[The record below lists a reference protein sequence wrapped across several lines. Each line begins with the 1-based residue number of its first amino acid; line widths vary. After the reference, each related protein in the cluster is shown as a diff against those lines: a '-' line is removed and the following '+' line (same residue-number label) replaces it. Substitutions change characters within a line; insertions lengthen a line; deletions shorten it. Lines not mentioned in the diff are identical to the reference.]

1 MIHRAVPQNVSPI
14 AGDEVHLWL
23 AVRSG
28 RPAGGEEGALLSPAE
43 KARAQRFLHDV
54 DRVRFV
60 FAHVV
65 LRDVLGRYLGIAPA
79 DVVLDADERG
89 KPRLALQHGSGLR
102 FNLSHSGDA
111 VLCGI
116 ASGREIGVDIEA
128 AIARE
133 DLSRVAAHFFAPD
146 ECAVLERCAVDAH
159 AMRFHEIWTRKE
171 AYVKALGSGLAQPL
185 QSFSVVGDA
194 NGESPVRQAGAET
207 AWHVRS
213 VPAPDGHAAALVVEG
228 AGARLSCRRWPGAA
242 SAA

>member
-1 MIHRAVPQNVSPI
+1 MNRAVPQHVSPI
-14 AGDEVHLWL
+14 ADDEVHLWL
-23 AVRSG
+23 AVQ
-28 RPAGGEEGALLSPAE
+28 PGGAVGNDEWTLLSPAE
-43 KARAQRFLHDV
+43 KARAQRFRHDV
-54 DRVRFV
+54 DRARFV

-89 KPRLALQHGSGLR
+89 KPRLARHSGQDLR

-133 DLSRVAAHFFAPD
+133 DLPRVAAHFFAPD
-146 ECAVLERCAVDAH
+146 ECAVLDRCAADACT
-159 AMRFHEIWTRKE
+159 MRFHEIWTRKE
-171 AYVKALGSGLAQPL
+171 AYVKALGSGLVQRL

-194 NGESPVRQAGAET
+194 NGESPVRLAGAPT

-213 VPAPDGHAAALVVEG
+213 VPVPDGYAAAIVVEG
-228 AGARLSCRRWPGAA
+228 AGTRLSCRRWPGAGP
-242 SAA
+242 AA